1 MNNRKYRQTATAL
14 ALLVAVA
21 ASGCTKSSSSGT
33 DASPSASAGASK
45 SPSASAPSAPAKTV
59 NLQVFSMP
67 TNFSGAVTG
76 WWSDVLKEKV
86 GVKLEILPSGDQ
98 GEQKLQALMA
108 GGELPDIVVFK
119 TQQQVADAVK
129 ANLLVNLDE
138 YIAKLPN
145 AAKNAST
152 ALQYY
157 RDTASNGTGKLY
169 AIPNNVGPA
178 LIGAEL
184 NYGPYLR
191 WDLYKQLGMPEVNKV
206 EDYLPLLKKMQDLEP
221 KNKDGQKTYGF
232 TLWKDWDSIAMLLSG
247 MPLTGIDSG
256 DPSLPFLQVNYLNN
270 ETKSI
275 LAPDSEYIRMLKFYY
290 TANQM
295 GLVDPDSL
303 TQRYESAL
311 EKANQGRVLLSWWP
325 WFSGGYNTAHVN
337 DDPVKGFRPVFSK
350 DMRPFKPGDAPF
362 GETWAI
368 GIGKSTK
375 NLDAALAYVDFNYSF
390 EGNQLLINGPKGV
403 IWDLDSKGQQYV
415 TDQGWDILTNN
426 KDMPGGGKLVDA
438 YSAVRSSGGLSAA
451 TIDPTYKQPIHYGI
465 WPSTLQHNPN
475 KLDQDWQK
483 TTGYKTTV
491 AMLEDKK
498 LTSSN
503 SLASK
508 LIPTMS
514 DDMTT
519 LKNKIGDV
527 VKTDSWLAVF
537 AKNDAEFQKIVDD
550 MRKKAEGLGLQKLLD
565 LGNANWKTAL
575 ENAKKYNK

>member
-1 MNNRKYRQTATAL
+1 MRKHRYRNTGVTL

-21 ASGCTKSSSSGT
+21 ASGCTKSSSGT
-33 DASPSASAGASK
+33 DASPSASAPSQTAGS
-45 SPSASAPSAPAKTV
+45 SPAAPAKVV

-76 WWSDVLKEKV
+76 WWADVLKEKV

-119 TQQQVADAVK
+119 TQQQVEDAVK

-138 YIAKLPN
+138 HIAKLPN
-145 AAKNAST
+145 VAKNAGT

-157 RDTASNGTGKLY
+157 RDTASNGTGKAY
-169 AIPNNVGPA
+169 AVPNNVGPA
-178 LIGAEL
+178 LVGNEL

-191 WDLYKQLGMPEVNKV
+191 WDLYKQLGMPEVNKL

-247 MPLTGIDSG
+247 MPLVGIDSG
-256 DPSLPFLQVNYLNN
+256 DPSLPFLQVNYMTN

-275 LAPDSEYIRMLKFYY
+275 LAPDSEYIRMLKFYFQ
-290 TANQM
+290 ANQM

-303 TQRYESAL
+303 TQRYDSAL

-325 WFSGGYNTAHVN
+325 WFAAGYNTAHVN
-337 DDPVKGFRPVFSK
+337 DEPVKGFRPVFSK
-350 DMRPFKPGDAPF
+350 DMRPFKPGDSPF
-362 GETWAI
+362 GDTWAI

-375 NLDAALAYVDFNYSF
+375 NLDAALQYLDFNYSY
-390 EGNQLLINGPKGV
+390 EGNELIFNGPKGV
-403 IWDLDSKGQQYV
+403 IWDVDSKGQSYV
-415 TDQGWDILTNN
+415 TDQGWDMLTNN
-426 KDMPGGGKLVDA
+426 KDMPGGGKLVDGI
-438 YSAVRSSGGLSAA
+438 SFVRSTGGLSGAV
-451 TIDPTYKQPIHYGI
+451 INPKNNQPLHYGV
-465 WPSTLQHNPN
+465 WASTLQHNPN
-475 KLDQDWQK
+475 KLEADWQK
-483 TTGYKTTV
+483 VTGYKTTV

-498 LTSSN
+498 MTSTN
-503 SLASK
+503 SIASK
-508 LIPTMS
+508 LIPTMP

-519 LKNKIGDV
+519 LKNKIGEV

-537 AKNDAEFQKIVDD
+537 AKNEAEFQKYIDD
-550 MRKKAEGLGLQKLLD
+550 MTKKAEGLGLQKLLD
-565 LGNANWKTAL
+565 WNNASWKAAQ
-575 ENAKKYNK
+575 EKAKKYSK